1 MVDIQ
6 ALNTL
11 LASISVIL
19 AVVVG
24 AAMSAIAAVWAAG
37 RRRQAQQAAGGVRAL
52 EEHLAEAAAWDQAAH

>member
-11 LASISVIL
+11 LASISVML

-24 AAMSAIAAVWAAG
+24 AAMSAIAAIWAAE
-37 RRRQAQQAAGGVRAL
+37 RRRQAQQVAGGLRAV
-52 EEHLAEAAAWDQAAH
+52 EEHLAEAAGNHAAH

>member
-11 LASISVIL
+11 LASISVML

-24 AAMSAIAAVWAAG
+24 AAMGAIVLLWAAE
-37 RRRQAQQAAGGVRAL
+37 RRRHAQQVAGGLRAV
-52 EEHLAEAAAWDQAAH
+52 EEHLAQAARNHAAP